1 MLVKVQKNQ
10 VERAL
15 RMLKKKLIR
24 EGVFKE
30 LSKRR
35 FYSKPSIKSKIKR
48 EESDKKRARSR
59 KRKQGDIFQ

>member
-1 MLVKVQKNQ
+1 MQVKVQKNQ

-15 RMLKKKLIR
+15 RTLKKKLIR

-35 FYSKPSIKSKIKR
+35 FHSKPSIKSKIKR
-48 EESDKKRARSR
+48 EEADKRRARNR
-59 KRKQGDIFQ
+59 KRKQGNIFQ

>member
-1 MLVKVQKNQ
+1 MQVKVQKNQ

-15 RMLKKKLIR
+15 RTLKKKLIR

-35 FYSKPSIKSKIKR
+35 FHSKPSIKSKIKR
-48 EESDKKRARSR
+48 GNKTQK
-59 KRKQGDIFQ
+59 

>member
-15 RMLKKKLIR
+15 RTLKKKLIR
-24 EGVFKE
+24 EGIFKE

-48 EESDKKRARSR
+48 EDADKKRARSR
-59 KRKQGDIFQ
+59 KRKQGNIFQ